1 MIILNKNHS
10 NKLQLRVGA
19 RLSAHMLTITSDG
32 VYGCDASN
40 SSSNSFACARLA
52 RLCQV
57 ASQVG

>member
-1 MIILNKNHS
+1 MIILNKNHL
-10 NKLQLRVGA
+10 NKLQLEA
-19 RLSAHMLTITSDG
+19 FSAHMLMITSDG